1 MDGVLAT
8 EELTKINIYRTTGY
22 PAVSGGRRGSQYLFL
37 SVLIA
42 FVQQSSMK
50 KSFPGSI
57 LLVFKNDAAVTGA
70 VGSAG
75 GPG

>member
-8 EELTKINIYRTTGY
+8 EELTKINIYRTRY

-50 KSFPGSI
+50 KGFPGSI
-57 LLVFKNDAAVTGA
+57 LLVFKHYAAATGA